1 MTARPR
7 YRVAVGDREVELPVG
22 WELTWLDRRAGIARL
37 ARGHAWRMVVVE
49 GSGSDWQ
56 VTVDGRRVAVHVRTH
71 REQLLAEAEVAA
83 RHHGGPVDV
92 RASLPG
98 LVVALAVTVGEEVEE
113 GHSLLTI
120 EAMKMQN
127 EVRAPHAGRVAHV
140 AVSAGE
146 TVATGAL
153 LMRLE

>member
-1 MTARPR
+1 MTS
-7 YRVAVGDREVELPVG
+7 YRVEVADREVALPAG
-22 WELTWLDRRAGIARL
+22 WELTWLDRGAGVARL
-37 ARGHAWRMVVVE
+37 ARGDEAHVVVVE
-49 GSGSDWQ
+49 GTGTDWH
-56 VTVDGRRVAVHVRTH
+56 VTISGRRIPVTVRTH

-83 RHHGGPVDV
+83 RQHGGPIDV

-98 LVVALAVTVGEEVEE
+98 LVVALSVSVGDEVEA
-113 GHSLLTI
+113 GHALATI

-140 AVSAGE
+140 AVAAGQ

-153 LMRLE
+153 LLRLE

>member
-1 MTARPR
+1 MTA
-7 YRVAVGDREVELPVG
+7 YRVAIGDREIALPAG
-22 WELTWLDRRAGIARL
+22 WGLTWLDREAGIARL
-37 ARGHAWRMVVVE
+37 ARDDEAHVVVIE
-49 GSGSDWQ
+49 GSGTNWH
-56 VTVDGRRVAVHVRTH
+56 VTLAGRRIPVTVRTH

-83 RHHGGPVDV
+83 RQHGGPIDV

-98 LVVALAVTVGEEVEE
+98 LVVALSVAVGDEVEE
-113 GHSLLTI
+113 GHALATI

-140 AVSAGE
+140 AVAAGQ

-153 LMRLE
+153 LLRLE

>member
-1 MTARPR
+1 MTA
-7 YRVAVGDREVELPVG
+7 YRVSVEDREVALPAG
-22 WELTWLDRRAGIARL
+22 WELAWLDRGAGIARL
-37 ARGHAWRMVVVE
+37 TRGDEAHVVVVE
-49 GSGSDWQ
+49 GSGTDWH
-56 VTVDGRRVAVHVRTH
+56 VTIAGRRIPVSVRTH

-83 RHHGGPVDV
+83 RQHGGPIDV

-98 LVVALAVTVGEEVEE
+98 LVVALGAAEGEEVEE
-113 GHSLLTI
+113 GHPLVTI

-140 AVSAGE
+140 AVAAGQ

-153 LMRLE
+153 LLRLE

>member
-1 MTARPR
+1 MTA
-7 YRVAVGDREVELPVG
+7 YRVAVGEREVALPAG
-22 WELTWLDRRAGIARL
+22 WELTWLDREAGIARL
-37 ARGHAWRMVVVE
+37 ARSDEAHVVVVD
-49 GSGSDWQ
+49 GSGTDWH
-56 VTVDGRRVAVHVRTH
+56 VTIGGRRIPVSVRTH

-83 RHHGGPVDV
+83 RQHGGPIDV

-98 LVVALAVTVGEEVEE
+98 LVVALGAAEGEEVEE
-113 GHSLLTI
+113 GHPLVTI

-140 AVSAGE
+140 AVAAGQ

-153 LMRLE
+153 LLRLE

>member
-1 MTARPR
+1 MTVGPR
-7 YRVAVGDREVELPVG
+7 YRVVVEDRDVALDAG
-22 WELTWLDRRAGIARL
+22 WQLAWLDRRAGIARL
-37 ARGHAWRMVVVE
+37 TRGVMARTVVVE
-49 GSGSDWQ
+49 GRGSDWQ
-56 VTVDGRRVAVHVRTH
+56 VTVDGRRVPVHVRTH

-98 LVVALAVTVGEEVEE
+98 LVVALSVAVGDEVEE
-113 GHSLLTI
+113 GHALATI

-127 EVRAPHAGRVAHV
+127 EVRAPHAGRVALV
-140 AVSAGE
+140 AVSPGE